1 MELRYY
7 VIRRLLILVPT
18 LIGITIFVFALLSA
32 IPKTVLEAPYVNPN
46 SPIPISVQDK
56 HIATMLGL
64 NYPLFVRYFVYLK
77 NLILGNWG
85 YMNSPFFT
93 GPVLVG
99 IEEFFPN
106 TLQLTIFTIIVSGLV
121 SIPVGTY
128 IGSKPN
134 KLGDQAGRIFSL
146 SGFAMPIFWLAL
158 MLQILF
164 GIGILRGNPLGRFP
178 YEGVVSSSVLPYP
191 LPPWLKPVG
200 STALVSSPTHMI
212 FFDALINGDLPLAEN
227 ALMHLIL
234 PVLTLTYAI
243 MAGLIRFVR
252 SGMVDNG
259 NQEYV
264 KTARSLGISRKII
277 VKKYVRR
284 NALIPAVTIFG
295 LLFAGLLGGVVVV
308 EDIFTY
314 PGMGLLA
321 INSVLNYQIY
331 GVMGT
336 TLMFAIFLVLA
347 NLVVDIVYAYLD
359 PRIRY

>member
-1 MELRYY
+1 
-7 VIRRLLILVPT
+7 
-18 LIGITIFVFALLSA
+18 
-32 IPKTVLEAPYVNPN
+32 
-46 SPIPISVQDK
+46 
-56 HIATMLGL
+56 
-64 NYPLFVRYFVYLK
+64 
-77 NLILGNWG
+77 
-85 YMNSPFFT
+85 
-93 GPVLVG
+93 
-99 IEEFFPN
+99 
-106 TLQLTIFTIIVSGLV
+106 
-121 SIPVGTY
+121 
-128 IGSKPN
+128 
-134 KLGDQAGRIFSL
+134 
-146 SGFAMPIFWLAL
+146 
-158 MLQILF
+158 
-164 GIGILRGNPLGRFP
+164 
-178 YEGVVSSSVLPYP
+178 
-191 LPPWLKPVG
+191 
-200 STALVSSPTHMI
+200 
-212 FFDALINGDLPLAEN
+212 
-227 ALMHLIL
+227 MHLIL